1 MNKIISLL
9 KKYREV
15 ICYLIFGVLS
25 TIVNLVVY
33 YGLTLT
39 ILNPKNAILLQCA
52 NILSWL
58 AAVIFAYITNRKY
71 VFRSQSKN
79 VKKELTDFFI
89 ARIIT
94 LAMDMLIMFL
104 GVSILKGNDKIIK
117 ILSQAI
123 VIISNY
129 IFSKLFVFKKK
140 KLSN

>member
-25 TIVNLVVY
+25 TIVNLAVY

-39 ILNPKNAILLQCA
+39 ILNPNNAIHLQCA
-52 NILSWL
+52 NIISWL

-71 VFRSQSKN
+71 VFKSQSTN
-79 VKKELTDFFI
+79 IKKELTDFFI

-94 LAMDMLIMFL
+94 LIMDMLIMFL

-117 ILSQAI
+117 ILSQVI
-123 VIISNY
+123 VIVSNY